1 MSTPIAVIGM
11 SARVPGGPGLE
22 EFWSLLCRG
31 GEAIRPAP
39 EGRASGPGG
48 FLDEVDGFDAA
59 FFGVPRAEA
68 AELDPQQRL
77 MLELAWEALEDA
89 RVLPASLRGGRT
101 GVFVGAMADDYGLL
115 QARDAAAEASPF
127 TLTGTRRGFISGR
140 VSHVFGL
147 RGPSVTVDTAQSSSL
162 VAVYQAAQ
170 SLRDG
175 DCELA
180 VAGGV
185 QVNLAEESH
194 EALRELGALSPD
206 GRCRPLDA
214 GANGFVRGEGG
225 GAVVLKPLDAALRD
239 GDRVHCVILGGAVN
253 NDGATPGLTAPSRD
267 AQEEVLRLACERSG
281 VDPGAVQY
289 VELHGTGTRRGDPVE
304 AAALGRVLGAARPPG
319 DPLLVGSVKPNIGHL
334 EGAAGIAGLIK
345 TAAGMA
351 RGRLPAT
358 PNFAEPNPEIDLAG
372 LNLRVCDRPGDW
384 PDGDRVAGVS
394 AFGLGGSNCHLVLAG
409 PPSEDSRAAPDTAAG
424 PVPWVVS
431 GRSERALRAQAGRL
445 ADLAATRPDE
455 RDVGFSLA
463 VSRTAFEHGAVVTGD
478 HLEGLREL
486 AAGRDAPGVDRVR
499 RRDGRTALLFPGQ
512 GVQHPGMGCR
522 LYETYPAFAR
532 ALDEVGAALE
542 PAIGAPV
549 IDVLRG
555 GRLDGQELLQPAVFA
570 VETALFRLLESWG
583 VQPDA
588 VAGHSLGEITAAH
601 VAGALPLGDAAEF
614 VAARGRLFE
623 RLPSGA
629 AVAVEAGEDD
639 ARA

>member
-22 EFWSLLCRG
+22 EFWSLLWRG
-31 GEAIRPAP
+31 DEAIRPAP
-39 EGRASGPGG
+39 EGREGAPGRGG
-48 FLDEVDGFDAA
+48 FLDRVDGFDAA
-59 FFGVPRAEA
+59 FFGIPAREA

-77 MLELAWEALEDA
+77 MLELTWEALENA

-115 QARDAAAEASPF
+115 QARRDGAGASPF

-185 QVNLAEESH
+185 QVNLAPESH

-206 GRCRPLDA
+206 GHCRPFDA
-214 GANGFVRGEGG
+214 DANGFVRGEGG

-239 GDRVHCVILGGAVN
+239 GDRVHCVVLGGAVN
-253 NDGATPGLTAPSRD
+253 NDGATPGLTAPSAE
-267 AQEEVLRLACERSG
+267 AQEEVLRLACDRAG
-281 VDPGAVQY
+281 VDPGAVRY

-304 AAALGRVLGAARPPG
+304 AAALGRVLGAARPPEE
-319 DPLLVGSVKPNIGHL
+319 PLLVGSVKSNIGHL
-334 EGAAGIAGLIK
+334 EAAAGIAGLVK
-345 TAAGMA
+345 TAAA
-351 RGRLPAT
+351 LSRGRLPAT
-358 PNFAEPNPEIDLAG
+358 PNFAAPNPEIDLAD
-372 LNLRVCDRPGDW
+372 LNLKVHDRPGDW
-384 PDGDRVAGVS
+384 PGGERLAGVS

-409 PPSEDSRAAPDTAAG
+409 PPRAGAGEASTPAPAPG

-445 ADLAATRPDE
+445 ADLAATRPDAG
-455 RDVGFSLA
+455 DVGHALA
-463 VSRTAFEHGAVVTGD
+463 VSRTVFEHGAVVTGD
-478 HLEGLREL
+478 HRAGLREL
-486 AAGRDAPGVDRVR
+486 AAGRDAPGVVRVR
-499 RRDGRTALLFPGQ
+499 RRDGRTALVFPGQ
-512 GVQHPGMGCR
+512 GVQRAGMGR
-522 LYETYPAFAR
+522 DLYEAYPAFAR
-532 ALDEVGAALE
+532 ALDEAGAALE
-542 PAIGAPV
+542 PAIGAP
-549 IDVLRG
+549 ITEAMWND
-555 GRLDGQELLQPAVFA
+555 RLDRQELVQPAVFA
-570 VETALFRLLESWG
+570 VEVALCRLLESWG
-583 VQPDA
+583 VRPDA

-601 VAGALPLGDAAEF
+601 VAGVLPLADAAAF

-623 RLPSGA
+623 GLPPGL
-629 AVAVEAGEDD
+629 AVAVEA
-639 ARA
+639 